1 MITPFTVFTRKLVP
15 CCDYKVFVG
24 LGGGGR
30 QEREW
35 AEKQVFSFAVCLIIA
50 VESVL
55 DYRAKQQQEICT

>member
-1 MITPFTVFTRKLVP
+1 MP